1 MAGSRWSADS
11 DRDYYEG
18 DPRDQPVLCATRG
31 CQETVTFPFDSFCH
45 KCINI
50 QNLEQERIA
59 AALLEAQRLKA
70 RLA

>member
-31 CQETVTFPFDSFCH
+31 CHETVTFPFDSWCH
-45 KCINI
+45 KCISMHH
-50 QNLEQERIA
+50 EQDLVA
-59 AALLEAQRLKA
+59 AAVLAAQRLKA
-70 RLA
+70 RPA